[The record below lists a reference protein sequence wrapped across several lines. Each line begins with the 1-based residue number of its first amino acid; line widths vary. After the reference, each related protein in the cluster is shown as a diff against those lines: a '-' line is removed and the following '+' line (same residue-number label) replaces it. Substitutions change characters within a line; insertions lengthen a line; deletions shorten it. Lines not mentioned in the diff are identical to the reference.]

1 MAKMLFTAAVGD
13 ARGKLGGFV
22 FGSRGARAILLP
34 KTTPRNPLSESQAA
48 LRRHLRLLGWRW
60 TYYLTQDQRDAWNS
74 WAATYDFTD
83 LFSRTYHLSGWGMF
97 VKVNQTLK
105 LVSAPLLDDRPADLA
120 CTSPTGQVLTI
131 AGAPP
136 TLELSL
142 SNAPAANERVYLA
155 AACPLSQGAQYVGKL
170 SRKMKHFATAAPG
183 PYPFTAEYETKYGTL
198 QSGQRITALVNFICL
213 DTGGQGTAALAQED
227 VP

>member
-34 KTTPRNPLSESQAA
+34 KTTPRNPLSEPQAA

-60 TYYLTQDQRDAWNS
+60 TYYLIQGQRDDWNS
-74 WAATYDFTD
+74 FASTYDFTD

-105 LVSAPLLDDRPADLA
+105 LVSAPLLDDPPADLA
-120 CTSPTGQVLTI
+120 CTSPTGPVLVI

-136 TLELSL
+136 TLEVTLT
-142 SNAPAANERVYLA
+142 NAPAANERVYLA
-155 AACPLSQGAQYVGKL
+155 AARPLSQGALQVGKL
-170 SRKMKHFATAAPG
+170 SRKMKHFGTAVPG
-183 PYPFTAEYETKYGTL
+183 PYPFTTEYQTKYGTL
-198 QSGQRITALVNFICL
+198 RSGQRITALINFICL
-213 DTGGQGTAALAQED
+213 DTGGQGTPALAQEV